1 MEKDFLENNTVD
13 GNNPINWEEI
23 IKKNVDIRNRKRPL
37 LNNGN
42 LDDSIDLDDEEV
54 SMRKK

>member
-1 MEKDFLENNTVD
+1 MEKDYLENNTVD

-23 IKKNVDIRNRKRPL
+23 IKNNIDIDNRKRPI

-42 LDDSIDLDDEEV
+42 LDDLEEEEV
-54 SMRKK
+54 STRKK